1 VIEIS
6 LRWQDGA
13 IQVLIYS
20 AVIVTFLWIL
30 SKIEIDDRGEA
41 PIERERERGSE

>member
-1 VIEIS
+1 MIEIS

-30 SKIEIDDRGEA
+30 SKIKIDDRGES
-41 PIERERERGSE
+41 PIGEEERERV